1 VSASLAFL
9 FVVSTNLELR
19 IVAAEK
25 YFRYH
30 SAKIRSARE
39 KNLHI
44 KQFFC
49 EMIKYNKFVCLTKE
63 PRTNVN
69 MRIFKEYNV

>member
-44 KQFFC
+44 KQFFLRNDK
-49 EMIKYNKFVCLTKE
+49 I
-63 PRTNVN
+63 
-69 MRIFKEYNV
+69 